1 MIIRKRTLIETALR
15 DSFRSDAIIKKVT
28 NKVMHMPEK
37 EFVEFIDN
45 ELHWRLEAIRKNQY
59 LVV

>member
-1 MIIRKRTLIETALR
+1 MILRKRQLIETALR
-15 DSFRSDAIIKKVT
+15 ESFRSEEIITRVT

-45 ELHWRLEAIRKNQY
+45 ELHWRLEVIRKNQY